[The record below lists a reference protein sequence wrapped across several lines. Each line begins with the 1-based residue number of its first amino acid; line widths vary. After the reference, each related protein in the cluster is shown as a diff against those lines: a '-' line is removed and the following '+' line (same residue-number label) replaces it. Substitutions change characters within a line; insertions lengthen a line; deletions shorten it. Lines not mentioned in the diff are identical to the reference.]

1 MQDNV
6 NEKEIL
12 FSTFAEITSLISLG
26 KDNRV
31 IFNKIIYNAV
41 KLLPSSKIYM
51 IFMEDQKVIKYSG
64 ELKDKKYTVSV
75 EDIPES
81 AGIKRWLHREFEDS
95 KVNDNIFDLDLSLLA
110 RELVQDDEHCST
122 VISSPLMAKNSLL
135 GVIVAINDPA
145 RRNFTEDDIH
155 LLNIMA
161 NQAAIAFE
169 NYLLYKKLKF
179 ESITDGLTGIY
190 NYRHLI
196 RSLNLEI
203 KRSTRFNQTFSFI
216 MMDVD
221 NLKDYNDNNG
231 HLSGSK
237 ALTDIA
243 AILKSNCRDIDVVAK
258 YGGDEFAILLPQTSL
273 EGALSLGERILK
285 AINLFKFD
293 RAHPGL
299 LTCSLGI
306 AVYPEEAL
314 DVEQLIER
322 ADAALYWAKS
332 EGKNTI
338 KSFTELNCTKNI

>member
-1 MQDNV
+1 MREND
-6 NEKEIL
+6 NEKEML

-41 KLLPSSKIYM
+41 KLLPSSKVHM
-51 IFMEDQKVIKYSG
+51 IFMEDHKVVKYSG
-64 ELKDKKYTVSV
+64 ELKDNKFTVSV
-75 EDIPES
+75 EDIPVSE
-81 AGIKRWLHREFEDS
+81 GIRRWLHREFEDS
-95 KVNDNIFDLDLSLLA
+95 KANENIFDLDLSLLA
-110 RELVQDDEHCST
+110 SEIVKDDDRCSM
-122 VISSPLMAKNSLL
+122 VISSPLMAKSSLL
-135 GVIVAINDPA
+135 GVIVAINDNT
-145 RRNFTEDDIH
+145 RRKFTDEDIH

-169 NYLLYKKLKF
+169 NYLLYKKLKY

-203 KRSTRFNQTFSFI
+203 KRSTRFNQKFSFI

-243 AILKSNCRDIDVVAK
+243 GILRSNCRDIDIVAK
-258 YGGDEFAILLPQTSL
+258 YGGDEFAILLPQTGL
-273 EGALSLGERILK
+273 EGALTLGERILD
-285 AINLFKFD
+285 AVIRFKFD
-293 RAHPGL
+293 RVNPGL
-299 LTCSLGI
+299 LTCSMGI
-306 AVYPEEAL
+306 AIFPDEAL
-314 DVEQLIER
+314 GVEQLIER

-332 EGKNTI
+332 EGKNKI
-338 KSFTELNCTKNI
+338 KSFKELNCIKNI